1 KRAGVT
7 DHPEK
12 LLIGT
17 LYSQFAARKTTLSG
31 EAKIDTGGLCIYT
44 ERNQAGKVF
53 MMSGET
59 QDVITDTTDAQ
70 YTEFN
75 ADEYEAIEEV
85 N

>member
-1 KRAGVT
+1 MENVAFSE
-7 DHPEK
+7 PPMME
-12 LLIGT
+12 LI
-17 LYSQFAARKTTLSG
+17 
-31 EAKIDTGGLCIYT
+31 E
-44 ERNQAGKVF
+44 GKVF